1 LKQYDDH
8 FDKIDDEMEDL
19 RKLPADW
26 KHHIKSKEAT
36 SSQNK
41 KKVREHE
48 DKILAIE
55 TGLAELKSTNDRE
68 H

>member
-1 LKQYDDH
+1 
-8 FDKIDDEMEDL
+8 MEDL